1 MWKELLIRQIKL
13 LKSNQ
18 NTCNSFEAL
27 EPQFNDDLCFLIIR
41 ASLTNSLLQLSLFIN
56 PLTQNSYYLKDSY
69 DVTIGMNRIVLQV
82 CENDGYMFVLIHVI
96 SLFTNAP
103 LKETFNIV
111 FRNIYSKKSN
121 CITIKTFIKEDHF
134 R

>member
-1 MWKELLIRQIKL
+1 
-13 LKSNQ
+13 
-18 NTCNSFEAL
+18 
-27 EPQFNDDLCFLIIR
+27 
-41 ASLTNSLLQLSLFIN
+41 
-56 PLTQNSYYLKDSY
+56 
-69 DVTIGMNRIVLQV
+69 MNRIVLQV